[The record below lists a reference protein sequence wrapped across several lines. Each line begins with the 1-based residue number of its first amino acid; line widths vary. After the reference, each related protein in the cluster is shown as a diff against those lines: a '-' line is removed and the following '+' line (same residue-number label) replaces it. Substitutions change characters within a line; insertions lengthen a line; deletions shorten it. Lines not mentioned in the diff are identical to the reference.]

1 MVKTL
6 SYRIFGLGKLP
17 KRYRAPL
24 EAEQIVWLEEGVRGS
39 VTLRKYKAPGKRFS
53 YRRVYFSG
61 AVGMTRKRV
70 FAFAYSRRL
79 INVPFKDARIKQLSV
94 SVENK
99 KRLHLGFEAGAF
111 DQDRSG
117 TVECRFSVKAPE
129 DFLNHLNRLAGRF

>member
-79 INVPFKDARIKQLSV
+79 INVPLDDARINQLSV
-94 SVENK
+94 STENK
-99 KRLHLGFEAGAF
+99 KRIRFAFEADAF
-111 DQDRSG
+111 DPDRAG

-129 DFLNHLNRLAGRF
+129 DFLNQLNRLAGRF